1 LKFAQGLIGLL
12 GNKKMSQTLQ
22 SLRARK
28 ENRRRLLEKELEKIV
43 EHLRAMGALKIII
56 FGSYAQG
63 HVRSSSDLDILAV
76 MPSTMKG
83 KDWMSRIYEETDR
96 EADSDILA
104 FTPQELEEAI
114 SVSRFLR
121 HVMETGR
128 VIYENGSQG

>member
-1 LKFAQGLIGLL
+1 
-12 GNKKMSQTLQ
+12 MSQTLQ